1 MGSLPEMYDDP
12 KMTRKFNLFLF
23 SKFYEINS
31 IRQKLREG
39 VKEV

>member
-12 KMTRKFNLFLF
+12 KITRKFNLFLF
-23 SKFYEINS
+23 TKFYDIKS
-31 IRQKLREG
+31 IRQKLSEG